1 MGLFSFFGANAKGPA
16 RIVTSAADA
25 ANEERRKAWQ
35 DADKLAALREGEHV
49 LKDSADVAF
58 GSRGYSLHALE
69 RAGLMRIERV
79 LRQSPMEDG
88 SWRFIPT
95 DAGRA
100 AAGQRPVE
108 PRQDRPAAATS
119 DDGTVADGAGPQP

>member
-1 MGLFSFFGANAKGPA
+1 MGLFSIFGGRSKDRSRLTGYAGD
-16 RIVTSAADA
+16 VVG
-25 ANEERRKAWQ
+25 EERRKAWQ

-49 LKDSADVAF
+49 LPDNADVSF

-88 SWRFIPT
+88 SWRFSPT

-100 AAGQRPVE
+100 QARRADEGDAA
-108 PRQDRPAAATS
+108 
-119 DDGTVADGAGPQP
+119 

>member
-1 MGLFSFFGANAKGPA
+1 MGMFSFLTGGSNPRRGGAAG
-16 RIVTSAADA
+16 DA
-25 ANEERRKAWQ
+25 AVDERRKAWQ

-49 LKDSADVAF
+49 LPDSADVSY
-58 GSRGYSLHALE
+58 GTRGYSLHALE

-88 SWRFIPT
+88 SWRFSPT

-100 AAGQRPVE
+100 AVKG
-108 PRQDRPAAATS
+108 AAPT
-119 DDGTVADGAGPQP
+119 TEL

>member
-1 MGLFSFFGANAKGPA
+1 MGLFSMFGGRSNKRQGLSSL
-16 RIVTSAADA
+16 TGDA

-35 DADKLAALREGEHV
+35 DADKLAALRDGEHV
-49 LKDSADVAF
+49 LRDDADVSY

-79 LRQSPMEDG
+79 LRQSPMEAG
-88 SWRFIPT
+88 SWRFSPT

-100 AAGQRPVE
+100 VAKSAIQAQEG
-108 PRQDRPAAATS
+108 AAAP
-119 DDGTVADGAGPQP
+119 A